1 MVPVQTFD
9 QVYADCHRHVHA
21 LCRNLLGSTADAD
34 DAFQDTFIAVARA
47 LPSFRGEANV
57 KTWVHRIAIRVA
69 LKLRARRRPT
79 DELSDDLPGITTD
92 PIADHANADAMER
105 ALASLSFN
113 HRLVLSLFAVAGLT
127 HAEIAETL
135 GLPEGTVWSRLHH
148 AKRKLFDLMTAES
161 SVSASDDPVARS
173 GKA

>member
-1 MVPVQTFD
+1 MAPPGFD

-21 LCRNLLGSTADAD
+21 LCLNLLGNAADAE

-47 LPSFRGEANV
+47 LPRFRGDANV

-79 DELSDDLPGITTD
+79 DELSDGLAGGATD
-92 PIADHANADAMER
+92 PLADHADAAALSR
-105 ALASLSFN
+105 ALASLSFE
-113 HRLVLSLFAVAGLT
+113 HRLVLSLFAVTGLT

-135 GLPEGTVWSRLHH
+135 GIPEGTVWSRLHH
-148 AKRKLFDLMTAES
+148 AKRKLAELL
-161 SVSASDDPVARS
+161 PAR
-173 GKA
+173 